1 MMSDTF
7 KALLVENDEGQFK
20 ASIKTLS
27 RTDLP
32 EGEVLVQVAY
42 SSLNY
47 KDGLAVTNKGKIVR
61 SFPLVPGIDLAG
73 TVLESSS
80 AAYKPGDEVVLT
92 GWGVGEQY
100 WGGYAQLAS
109 VKADWLVPLP
119 PGLTLAQAMGIGTAG
134 FTAMLCV
141 MALEEHGLKP
151 GDGDVVVTGASGGVG
166 SVAVAVLA
174 KLGHRVVASTGRTE
188 LHDYLT
194 ELGAAE
200 IIDRAVLATPS
211 KRPLESG
218 RWAGAVDAVGGQT
231 LASVLKTMKDD
242 TSVTACGLAGSAD
255 LPTTV

>member
-1 MMSDTF
+1 MSDTF

-119 PGLTLAQAMGIGTAG
+119 PGLTLAQAMGTGTAG
-134 FTAMLCV
+134 FT
-141 MALEEHGLKP
+141 
-151 GDGDVVVTGASGGVG
+151 
-166 SVAVAVLA
+166 
-174 KLGHRVVASTGRTE
+174 
-188 LHDYLT
+188 
-194 ELGAAE
+194 
-200 IIDRAVLATPS
+200 
-211 KRPLESG
+211 
-218 RWAGAVDAVGGQT
+218 
-231 LASVLKTMKDD
+231 
-242 TSVTACGLAGSAD
+242 
-255 LPTTV
+255 